1 MLLGRREAD
10 IYRSFSYLSLKLKIM
25 MKPLAILF
33 FATVILSWNSCDT
46 LKAIQDTVETSAPLT
61 DGDIVGGLKQALEV
75 GTGNAVGVLSKEN
88 GFWGDPLVKIP
99 FPEEATRASD
109 KLRQLGMGSLVDNF
123 NERMNRGAEQ
133 AAKEATPIFVNA
145 IKAMTFNDARNI
157 LSGPDNA
164 ATEYFKDKTS
174 FQLYSKFSPVIERTL
189 NEVNAAKLW
198 TDITSTYNKIP
209 LVNKV
214 ETDLTRYVTNKAM
227 NGLFMK
233 LAGEE
238 KKIRDNPAARVTDL
252 LKRVFGS
259 VDQ

>member
-1 MLLGRREAD
+1 
-10 IYRSFSYLSLKLKIM
+10 M

-46 LKAIQDTVETSAPLT
+46 LKAIQETVETGQPLT
-61 DGDIVGGLKQALEV
+61 DADIVGGLKQALEV
-75 GTGNAVGVLSKEN
+75 GTGNAVGVLSKDN

-99 FPEEATRASD
+99 FPQEAIRVSE
-109 KLRQLGMGSLVDNF
+109 KLRQIGLGNKVDNF
-123 NERMNRGAEQ
+123 NERINRGAEK

-157 LSGPDNA
+157 LNGPDNA
-164 ATEYFKDKTS
+164 ATEFFKEKTT

-189 NEVNAAKLW
+189 NEVNAANLW
-198 TDITSTYNKIP
+198 NDITTTYNKIP

-214 ETDLTRYVTNKAM
+214 ETDLTRYVTNKALD
-227 NGLFMK
+227 GLFLK

-259 VDQ
+259 VQN